1 MQEQPIDQ
9 EAAAR
14 GKRRLITIFCVMITI
29 LLLGILLYYVNCIRP
44 VDNFRTL
51 YTDGQYE
58 AALTLYENTL
68 SKVDGNARKAEQ
80 CVRHHLEHAW
90 AQYRDAVIDRSQ
102 METACAAAEKYPA
115 LEGDLAAL
123 KPQLTLLYASRA
135 AYEEGCRLLEAG
147 QYLDA
152 IAQFSSMSEN
162 DTLYIEG
169 TDKSQEAR
177 QGYCQQIV
185 TQTSTLMEQSQYEDA
200 MTAVEDAL
208 TRFPEATTLTAQK
221 EVIYNAYKD
230 YRKQTSMAEAQ
241 AALDQGN
248 LEEALR
254 ILAPL
259 KKDYPDDTDLSALTD
274 QYEASYCAQIAE
286 AATPLLEERQ
296 YRQAFDIV
304 SPAYDIFPENDTI
317 ASLYDQAEGHLPKAA
332 DALSWENDTLRGT
345 KTTGDNVEDTHGN
358 LYGHAIIYTEPS
370 AISMQTMTYSEG
382 KDLCQLNGRYTR
394 LQGTLAV
401 KAGSRGIQNGH
412 TGTFRIYGDDTLLFE
427 AGDLSEES
435 EPQTFDLDVSG
446 VKTLTFAFE
455 SGTGLK
461 YLLGDVNLYRYY
473 EPQES

>member
-1 MQEQPIDQ
+1 MSQ
-9 EAAAR
+9 AR
-14 GKRRLITIFCVMITI
+14 
-29 LLLGILLYYVNCIRP
+29 
-44 VDNFRTL
+44 
-51 YTDGQYE
+51 
-58 AALTLYENTL
+58 
-68 SKVDGNARKAEQ
+68 
-80 CVRHHLEHAW
+80 
-90 AQYRDAVIDRSQ
+90 
-102 METACAAAEKYPA
+102 
-115 LEGDLAAL
+115 
-123 KPQLTLLYASRA
+123 
-135 AYEEGCRLLEAG
+135 
-147 QYLDA
+147 
-152 IAQFSSMSEN
+152 
-162 DTLYIEG
+162 
-169 TDKSQEAR
+169 
-177 QGYCQQIV
+177 
-185 TQTSTLMEQSQYEDA
+185 YEDA

-259 KKDYPDDTDLSALTD
+259 KKDYPDDADLSALTD

-345 KTTGDNVEDTHGN
+345 KTIGDNVEDTHGN